1 MEGQPVSGRRSVN
14 LVSMWIVVIFSVIA
28 ATLVAMLLLV
38 YGSIRDQE
46 LRYTLREQI
55 TVLADNAD
63 AQVMEPLRMEAVRR
77 LALKAGFSDLMQA
90 VCGKAEADSQ
100 EIRTLAGWCAE
111 VNAAIPQS
119 SRVDIYF
126 PDRSVVVGS
135 EGVRFLADKKYAVQA
150 SNYAFLEGLK
160 HGEAAWMR
168 QIFHESVDSAPY
180 ARDVPYIVY
189 VRPCPGIFPRDNTP
203 VIVTSVQEERFHA
216 LLQKALRT
224 LNEDDAVFLTDF
236 EGTVWSAREEAF
248 VGTRLPLAESALQA
262 VKLQNGASVLLA
274 ENGDSTG
281 SFNYVLVHPDGG
293 WLRRYDSAV
302 SMWAA
307 LCVGLLIL
315 GMIGVLRVLMTNY
328 AQPMKR
334 LMRHFAIPEARRESR
349 LISSP
354 SEHFTQIETALMDMT
369 RDREERERFLVQSR
383 PQLRAAWLNCLISGE
398 ASYTAPMPQLE
409 IVFPH
414 SLFQAVVSSSRPA
427 EDQEKR
433 IMDCLE
439 AAGFT
444 VAAFDSREKERVYLV
459 NHDQGEDA
467 VPKALQRAAEKLPP
481 DGSVSF
487 GVGILAAT
495 ADMIPAS
502 FRCARRALSS
512 RYFDQKSVV
521 CVFDPGAAHMKSE
534 DAPPQLIAQFN
545 NLVGLIRR
553 QSVEEVDRTIDD
565 LVSRLREGEPSLSFM
580 RGIMLL
586 AAASLCKAAYDMK
599 NTPEAVYGDDLMNVY
614 YHIEDINEFAA
625 RLKLDSRAL
634 SACLS
639 RESSESNRSL
649 VQYAIHHIHS
659 MPPAELSQQSIAD
672 ALSISTGHLSRV
684 FHQETGKKLVDYLQ
698 EVRMKHAARLLS
710 EGRLT
715 NEQICE
721 AIGYSR
727 LQYFSAKFKEYYGL
741 TLTEYRRK
749 SRYEGDGA
757 PQGHETNAK

>member
-1 MEGQPVSGRRSVN
+1 MSGRRSVN
-14 LVSMWIVVIFSVIA
+14 LVSMWIVVIFSIIA
-28 ATLVAMLLLV
+28 VTLVAMLLLV
-38 YGSIRDQE
+38 YGSIRNQE

-63 AQVMEPLRMEAVRR
+63 AQVMEPIRGEAVRR
-77 LALKAGFSDLMQA
+77 FALKAGFSELLQA
-90 VCGKAEADSQ
+90 VCGKEEADSR

-119 SRVDIYF
+119 NRVDIYF

-135 EGVRFLADKKYAVQA
+135 EGVRFIADKKYVVQA
-150 SNYAFLEGLK
+150 SNYAFLGGIEA
-160 HGEAAWMR
+160 GETAWMR
-168 QIFHESVDSAPY
+168 RVFHENGE
-180 ARDVPYIVY
+180 DVPYIVY
-189 VRPCPGIFPRDNTP
+189 VRPCPGVFPKDNTP
-203 VIVTSVQEERFHA
+203 MVVTSVQEERLHT
-216 LLQKALRT
+216 LLQKSLRT
-224 LNEDDAVFLTDF
+224 LNEGDMVFLTDF
-236 EGTVWSAREEAF
+236 DGVVWSAQDASF
-248 VGTRLPLAESALQA
+248 IGTSLPLAESTLQT
-262 VKLQNGASVLLA
+262 VRLQNGVSVLLA

-281 SFNYVLVHPDGG
+281 RFTYVLAHPDRG
-293 WLRRYDSAV
+293 WLRRYDGTV
-302 SMWAA
+302 SMWVV
-307 LCVGLLIL
+307 LCVTLLVL

-328 AQPMKR
+328 SQPMKR
-334 LMRHFAIPEARRESR
+334 LMRHFAIPEAERASS

-398 ASYTAPMPQLE
+398 ANYSASMPQLE
-409 IVFPH
+409 IDFPH
-414 SLFQAVVSSSRPA
+414 PFFQAVVLSARPSEDLEKNVLERFA
-427 EDQEKR
+427 E
-433 IMDCLE
+433 
-439 AAGFT
+439 AGFT

-459 NHDQGEDA
+459 NHAQDERA
-467 VPKALQRAAEKLPP
+467 VPAALQKVAERLPP
-481 DGSVSF
+481 DGGVSF

-521 CVFDPGAAHMKSE
+521 CVFDPSAVHMKSE
-534 DAPPQLIAQFN
+534 DALPQLIAQLN
-545 NLVGLIRR
+545 NLTGLIRR
-553 QSVEEVDRTIDD
+553 QSVEEVDKAIDEI
-565 LVSRLREGEPSLSFM
+565 VAQLRESVPSLSFM
-580 RGIMLL
+580 RSIMLL
-586 AAASLCKAAYDMK
+586 AASFLCKSAYDMK

-614 YHIEDINEFAA
+614 YHIEDINEFAD
-625 RLKLDSRAL
+625 RLKQDGRTLN
-634 SACLS
+634 ACLS
-639 RESSESNRSL
+639 RENSESNRSL

-710 EGRLT
+710 EGELT

-727 LQYFSAKFKEYYGL
+727 VQYFSAKFKEYYGL
-741 TLTEYRRK
+741 TITEYRRK
-749 SRYEGDGA
+749 CRYESGEAPRGD
-757 PQGHETNAK
+757 QTDCQ